1 MPRFVEP
8 KVFFVGATVVDP
20 EGLREYL
27 KYTGNEEFQS
37 VVDAAM
43 AGGCTDAE
51 VLISLMAKLC
61 YKSLTLGQ
69 NANISRTRDIPDN
82 VANVISTG
90 HGSVLEHFN
99 LSFIITDCSRVFTH
113 EIVRHRAGWAFS
125 QTSGRYVRSDEIAL
139 IFDPILEPIRA
150 EAEELLTHLE
160 GWYNARVQQ
169 LGLDQ
174 LRDFTAKKKLTSALR
189 RFMPNGQGNEI
200 GCTCNLRA
208 LRHTLMLR
216 TGTGVEWE
224 ARKVFSQIYHIV
236 KERYPLLV
244 ADAKTEE
251 IDGATR
257 VYGMTIQPY
266 EEVDMGE
273 LTVAAMAAELA
284 TRGFG
289 VSELQCSKAAEG
301 SV

>member
-8 KVFFVGATVVDP
+8 KVFFVGATVVDN
-20 EGLREYL
+20 GALFQYL
-27 KYTGNEEFQS
+27 EYTGNGEF
-37 VVDAAM
+37 VDTITAAR

-51 VLISLMAKLC
+51 ILISLMAKLC

-82 VANVISTG
+82 VANVMSTG

-99 LSFIITDCSRVFTH
+99 LSFVITDCSRVFTH
-113 EIVRHRAGWAFS
+113 ELVRHRAGTAFS

-150 EAEELLTHLE
+150 EAEELLAHLE
-160 GWYNARVQQ
+160 GWYNARVKQ

-174 LRDFTAKKKLTSALR
+174 LKDFTAKKKMTSALR
-189 RFMPNGQGNEI
+189 RFMPNGQSNEI
-200 GCTCNLRA
+200 GVTLNLRA

-216 TGTGVEWE
+216 TQTGVEWE

-257 VYGMTIQPY
+257 VYGMTLQPY
-266 EEVDMGE
+266 EEVDMAE
-273 LTVAAMAAELA
+273 ITIEAMTAELA
-284 TRGFG
+284 GRGFAVTPNPKTQTG
-289 VSELQCSKAAEG
+289 PE
-301 SV
+301 